1 MNSLL
6 KIRLHLPQAI
16 AKLGVKLDW
25 DYVTIIHD
33 NDSTNSILIPSLL
46 EAVRREHICYKEI
59 LITAEL
65 NTTQVAARLDLNDAP
80 HGVIILASAQKGK
93 AILN

>member
-25 DYVTIIHD
+25 DYD
-33 NDSTNSILIPSLL
+33 NDGTNSILIPSLL

-59 LITAEL
+59 LITAES
-65 NTTQVAARLDLNDAP
+65 NTTQVAARLDQNDAP
-80 HGVIILASAQKGK
+80 HGVIIIASAQKGK